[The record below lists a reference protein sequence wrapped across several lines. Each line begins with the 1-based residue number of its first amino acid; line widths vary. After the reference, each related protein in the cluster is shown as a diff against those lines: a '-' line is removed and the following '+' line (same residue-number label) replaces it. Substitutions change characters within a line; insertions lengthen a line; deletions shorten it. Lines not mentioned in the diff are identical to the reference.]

1 MKKIVAI
8 LLVVTLMSALFIVP
22 AHAHE
27 ADEVTPRSM
36 LCDDPGGCN
45 QPMAHRT
52 KDNGKTYTSVSSCVD
67 ARYAHS
73 HFQYRYLKYYV
84 CVNAI
89 CRYYN
94 IPVNDTNYL
103 SGQVYCSVTG
113 APVN

>member
-52 KDNGKTYTSVSSCVD
+52 KNNGKTYTSVSSCVD
-67 ARYAHS
+67 ARYTHN
-73 HFQYRYLKYYV
+73 HYRIIYLKYYV
-84 CVNAI
+84 CVTSG
-89 CRYYN
+89 CPYYGD
-94 IPVNDTNYL
+94 PVNDSTYIG
-103 SGQVYCSVTG
+103 GQYYCSVTG
-113 APVN
+113 LPVN